1 MASFPNPNKPDTL
14 YPKITGSAK
23 DVVSHIIY
31 QQQFHPEL
39 AIATSIALTG
49 TVKLHGM
56 HADIVVDSND
66 EVRLQSRNM
75 YNLSLRNDLQDFAYR
90 MIPLKPE
97 IQKLKSRIHKRFL
110 SLNPGLSIDDSHP
123 LIIAGEWIGPGI
135 QKKVAISE
143 LPTKLFVI
151 ISISINNNWVPD
163 EPYAD
168 ISSEEHNI
176 YHISKSGFFHHDL
189 LLEDANASLESLQH
203 LADEVERECPFG
215 KAFGIVGRGEGIVW
229 KPAPPLCFDAKS
241 WIKIKGPLSKVRP
254 VAAKKKG
261 QGDEEYLK
269 EFAKSVVGEMRL
281 EQGWQYM
288 EEMGIERNE
297 KGVVAYLKW
306 LVGDV
311 EVEESSVVKER
322 GIDWRLL
329 RREIEGIGRKWY
341 FSRWKEVKMK
351 GDLSMINARISE
363 LEVK

>member
-1 MASFPNPNKPDTL
+1 
-14 YPKITGSAK
+14 
-23 DVVSHIIY
+23 
-31 QQQFHPEL
+31 
-39 AIATSIALTG
+39 
-49 TVKLHGM
+49 
-56 HADIVVDSND
+56 
-66 EVRLQSRNM
+66 
-75 YNLSLRNDLQDFAYR
+75 
-90 MIPLKPE
+90 
-97 IQKLKSRIHKRFL
+97 
-110 SLNPGLSIDDSHP
+110 
-123 LIIAGEWIGPGI
+123 
-135 QKKVAISE
+135 
-143 LPTKLFVI
+143 
-151 ISISINNNWVPD
+151 
-163 EPYAD
+163 
-168 ISSEEHNI
+168 
-176 YHISKSGFFHHDL
+176 
-189 LLEDANASLESLQH
+189 
-203 LADEVERECPFG
+203 
-215 KAFGIVGRGEGIVW
+215 VW